1 MNIQEELACLCALNR
16 IFGFDPKAAIALIR
30 HFGSAREV
38 FMAGPKAAAAVLG
51 PFSRHQTNLTRDLA
65 SAARDELDT
74 LEGKGIRFTG
84 WTAPDYPP
92 LLKECED
99 APIGLYI
106 RSSSPIDSLWSAP
119 KSVAVV
125 GTRDISPYGKEWCS
139 RAVTAM
145 AACREKPAI
154 ISGLALGTDIRAH
167 VTAVEHGLPTI
178 AVMATGAD
186 MVYPHRH
193 KSFAERLAATPGC
206 ALVTDYPPGT
216 PPLAIHFLRR
226 NRIIAGLSDA
236 TVLIESKIKGGGM
249 MTCNLAFSYSRDVLA
264 LPGRPDDLRSQGCN
278 LLIRNRIA
286 EPFFSCRELTES
298 LGLTSSGRRHS
309 KRLQD
314 IVEHIYNGRTHD
326 LEAMKKTAA
335 AIEANRGI
343 SIEDIAICTGM
354 EYMQAAQMT
363 GILEADGYISIDL
376 LQRCSI
382 NVAKLQH
389 E

>member
-1 MNIQEELACLCALNR
+1 MDRQKELACLCALNR
-16 IFGFDPKAAIALIR
+16 IFGFDPKSAIALIR
-30 HFGSAREV
+30 HFGSAHDV
-38 FMAGPKAAAAVLG
+38 FMAGPKAASAVLG
-51 PFSRHQTNLTRDLA
+51 PFSRHQMNLDRDMVSAAQDELA
-65 SAARDELDT
+65 S
-74 LEGKGIRFTG
+74 LERKGIRFTG
-84 WTAPDYPP
+84 WTAPEYPP

-106 RSSSPIDSLWSAP
+106 RTSSALDSLWGTR
-119 KSVAVV
+119 KSIAVV

-139 RAVTAM
+139 KAVTAM
-145 AACREKPAI
+145 ATSREKPVI
-154 ISGLALGTDIRAH
+154 VSGLALGTDILAH

-186 MVYPHRH
+186 MIYPHRH
-193 KSFAERLAATPGC
+193 KAFAERIAYTPGC

-286 EPFFSCRELTES
+286 EPFFSCKELTES
-298 LGLTSSGRRHS
+298 LGLTATGRRQD

-314 IVEHIYNGRTHD
+314 IVTHVYSGRTHH
-326 LEAMKKTAA
+326 LEAMRKAAA

-343 SIEDIAICTGM
+343 SIEDIALCTGI
-354 EYMQAAQMT
+354 EYRMAAHLT
-363 GILEADGYISIDL
+363 GMLEADGYICIDL
-376 LQRCSI
+376 LQRCCI
-382 NVAKLQH
+382 NKAKLQQ